1 MLYFLTPFLIF
12 FFNDTAPT
20 EIYTIVRYAPRDLF
34 PKGWTKKP
42 EDYPN

>member
-1 MLYFLTPFLIF
+1 MLYFFTSLLNAIMTVMLLTS
-12 FFNDTAPT
+12 
-20 EIYTIVRYAPRDLF
+20 IYTIVRYAPRDLF